1 MSKALASPST
11 LPEAGLD
18 LPSAVTAYRDW
29 LVEQALIRT
38 AGNVTE
44 AAKLLRI
51 KRTTLMAIQRTP
63 TPVRFVPRRGEQPSE
78 PVAEQATEAEP
89 TTRVRARV
97 RRGAAPIVAPAP
109 AQPTEPGH
117 ERDGVLGIS
126 PRAVAELK
134 AKGLSNLAI
143 AHELGCNRYM
153 VEKIL
158 RQPMGLAKCGERRE
172 P

>member
-1 MSKALASPST
+1 MSKSVAAPST

-51 KRTTLMAIQRTP
+51 KRTTLAAIQRTP

-78 PVAEQATEAEP
+78 QVAEADPVAETEP
-89 TTRVRARV
+89 DTRVRARV
-97 RRGAAPIVAPAP
+97 RRLVAPAP
-109 AQPTEPGH
+109 VPAEPQR
-117 ERDGVLGIS
+117 EPGVLGVS
-126 PRAVAELK
+126 RFRVVELK
-134 AKGLSNLAI
+134 ARGMSVVQI
-143 AHELGCNRYM
+143 ARELGCNRYM

-158 RQPMGLAKCGERRE
+158 REPAGLAKCGEKRQ